1 MPAEPTHR
9 PTRYALPSR
18 LLHWIMAVL
27 VIAQLFVGATMMAS
41 LTDYHRLRVI
51 HEPLGIAI
59 LILVVIR
66 IGNRLRHRPP
76 PFPSTMR
83 PLERLVAKGT
93 EYLLYALLLAQPLI
107 GWAMLSST
115 GTPIVIYEHLRLPAI
130 APHDPSIYATLRQ
143 AHTILANLLFLT
155 FTAHM
160 CAVLFHTLVLRDRL
174 LDRMTPLPVRSARP
188 VSAEHDEHADDVP
201 R

>member
-1 MPAEPTHR
+1 MPAEPTRR
-9 PTRYALPSR
+9 PTRYAVPSR

-27 VIAQLFVGATMMAS
+27 VILQLVVGATMMAS
-41 LTDYHRLRVI
+41 LTDYHRLRAI

-59 LILVVIR
+59 LVLVVIR
-66 IGNRLRHRPP
+66 IGNRLLHRPP

-115 GTPIVIYEHLRLPAI
+115 GTPIVIYEHLRLPTI
-130 APHDPSIYATLRQ
+130 APHDPNTYAMLRQ
-143 AHTILANLLFLT
+143 PHTILANLLFLT

-174 LDRMTPLPVRSARP
+174 LDRMTPLHVRS
-188 VSAEHDEHADDVP
+188 VSAEHDERADHAP
-201 R
+201 